1 MKKNIVPILVMFFLT
16 SIFLSIMGV
25 VVSWSY
31 IEDMFL
37 GKPPAPTIGTFDGTI
52 VSPSSPPSSSPS
64 SSPSSPPS
72 VPTPKSSPPSV
83 PTPKSSPPSVP
94 APKPKSPSKKPDT
107 PPKKPDATP
116 PKKPDETPPKKP
128 DQPITPPKKPD
139 QPITP
144 PKKPDQPI
152 TPPKKPDVTPIVS
165 SDILEFHNQVRAR
178 HGAAPLVWNDGI
190 AQHAQTWANLCTLK
204 HGSSD
209 AASYGQNLAHGH
221 SDQIAAAQA
230 WYNEYKDIQAA
241 GYDMT
246 KGGHFTQM
254 AWKTVKEMGCGKA
267 MCPLPDWNGALG
279 PYYVCEYNPPGNV
292 AWPGDEQRSYREHVQ
307 VDPSY

>member
-1 MKKNIVPILVMFFLT
+1 MKTSTLLIFVIGLLFTSSIVA
-16 SIFLSIMGV
+16 SIVASIV
-25 VVSWSY
+25 WWDD
-31 IEDMFL
+31 IEAVFVE
-37 GKPPAPTIGTFDGTI
+37 KSPAPAASGGGTFDGTI
-52 VSPSSPPSSSPS
+52 VAPSPPFP
-64 SSPSSPPS
+64 
-72 VPTPKSSPPSV
+72 VPTPKPSV
-83 PTPKSSPPSVP
+83 LT
-94 APKPKSPSKKPDT
+94 PKPKSPSKKPDAKPPSKKPDTTPPKKPDTTPPKKPGATPPKKPDTT

-116 PKKPDETPPKKP
+116 
-128 DQPITPPKKPD
+128 
-139 QPITP
+139 
-144 PKKPDQPI
+144 
-152 TPPKKPDVTPIVS
+152 IVS
-165 SDILEFHNQVRAR
+165 RDILDFHNQVRAR

-209 AASYGQNLAHGH
+209 ATSYGQNLAQGH
-221 SDQIAAAQA
+221 SDQIAAAQV

-267 MCPLPDWNGALG
+267 MCPLPGWNGTLG

-307 VDPSY
+307 VDPQ

>member
-1 MKKNIVPILVMFFLT
+1 MKTSTLLIFVIGLLFTSSIVA
-16 SIFLSIMGV
+16 SIVASIV
-25 VVSWSY
+25 WWDD
-31 IEDMFL
+31 IEAVFV
-37 GKPPAPTIGTFDGTI
+37 GKSPAPTVGTFDGTI
-52 VSPSSPPSSSPS
+52 VAPSPQFFPPSPVSMQD
-64 SSPSSPPS
+64 
-72 VPTPKSSPPSV
+72 
-83 PTPKSSPPSVP
+83 
-94 APKPKSPSKKPDT
+94 PKSPPKKPDVTPPKKPDVTPPKKPDVT
-107 PPKKPDATP
+107 PPKKPDA
-116 PKKPDETPPKKP
+116 
-128 DQPITPPKKPD
+128 
-139 QPITP
+139 TP

-165 SDILEFHNQVRAR
+165 NSVLDFHNQVRAR
-178 HGAAPLVWNDGI
+178 HGAPPLVWSPTI
-190 AQHAQTWANLCTLK
+190 AASAQAWANSCNTD
-204 HGSSD
+204 HGS
-209 AASYGQNLAHGH
+209 ATGANYGQNLAWGLIA
-221 SDQIAAAQA
+221 DEVAAAQM

-267 MCPLPDWNGALG
+267 MCPLPGWNGTLG